1 MITMRKYITFL
12 LSFAAVFI
20 MGSCRQNK
28 LIDAP
33 TATGDGNFVDAT
45 FSVALGSQTKAFSDG
60 TTVDRLYVGIYEIG
74 SNNEFIWVAD
84 NADAPATISSKTA
97 SVTFSDKIVLGRS
110 YKVVFWAQK
119 QGAPYFFNWA
129 KDVTTGPTVTVLA
142 TGDANDEARDA
153 FFGTYETGTVTS
165 SIDLTYSPI
174 TLKRPFAQV
183 NVLVQN
189 SNIAD
194 PTAAVFSS
202 MTVAQ
207 APTVLNLA
215 TRVTGDPVDWTYT
228 TAIISEA
235 AFGSYASTHKY
246 VAMNYVLVD
255 QTAADARYNVSFSVS
270 IGSLSAI
277 NRAIANVP
285 LKPNGRCNIVGNIF
299 DENFNITIPIIIDSG
314 YSVDKELT
322 TVTVTVGQNPG
333 DPVLLDAGYN
343 TNPSLRTAIQIEIAV
358 SHPIEVETDKPQ
370 ITVNPATVASAEW
383 NLTTGKLDVTPL
395 VPNGAAVITLVFP
408 PVTKTDYSEATVQI
422 YVRVGTGINPGPPDF
437 TTVAELKALLSAEP
451 DIFAGTLTDAVVS
464 FIAGTSDA
472 VIKDAT
478 GSILYH
484 KESGHGLLQGQT
496 ISGEVIVEA
505 KVYNGVNQITDLAA
519 TVQGEG
525 TAVEPEVVTLAQL
538 AADYA
543 KYESAYVKVIGVT
556 SNTTTTTKGNI
567 SATQDGTNYII
578 YTNVAIPVNSGDI
591 FTAEGTV
598 TKYNTTEELK
608 VWKAADLTVTTA
620 VPVLSASPAGMSVSA
635 TTTSVTWT
643 ITSNTD
649 WTITPGAGVTA
660 SPTSGN
666 GNADVTLT
674 FAENT
679 GDEDVTYTAMVS
691 AAGCDDVTFTITQ
704 SAAGGP
710 TPDFTTIAELKALLG
725 TESATFTG
733 TLTDAVVSFVAG
745 TSDAVIKDAT
755 GSILYHTEIGHNLL
769 QGQTISGDV
778 IIEAEIYNGVN
789 QITDLAA
796 TVEGWGSAVEPEVV
810 TLAQLVA
817 NYAKYESAYVKV
829 VGVTSNTTTTK
840 KGNIEVTQDGTNYVV
855 YTNVAIPVKA
865 GDIFTAEGTVTKY
878 NTTEEL
884 KVWKHAD
891 LTVTTEAPVLSAT
904 PTATTVAAT
913 TTSVT
918 WNITSNTD
926 WTITP
931 GEGVTPT
938 TTSGNGNAEVTLSFA
953 ANEGTEAA
961 TYTATVSAE
970 GCDDV
975 TITITQNGTGSSS
988 TITDVL
994 TSSLFTALSTT
1005 YTDFSNVAA
1014 TSSARYAGN
1023 TAKSSSGG
1031 IQMRSKNSNSGIVS
1045 TVSGGKVKS
1054 VKITVES
1061 GSNTIDVYG
1070 NNTAYTG
1077 AGDLFATG
1085 EGANQGTKVG
1095 SLTATGT
1102 ITFTDDYT
1110 YVGIRSNNGS
1120 VYITMIE
1127 IEWE

>member
-1 MITMRKYITFL
+1 MITMRKYIPFL
-12 LSFAAVFI
+12 LSFAAVLI
-20 MGSCRQNK
+20 LGSCRQNK

-33 TATGDGNFVDAT
+33 ATGDGNFVDAT

-74 SNNEFIWVAD
+74 SNNEFTWVAD

-119 QGAPYFFNWA
+119 QGAPYFIDWA
-129 KDVTTGPTVTVLA
+129 KNVNTGPTVTMTA
-142 TGDANDEARDA
+142 TGHANDEARDA

-174 TLKRPFAQV
+174 SLKRPFAQV
-183 NVLVQN
+183 NVFVPN
-189 SNIAD
+189 FNIAD
-194 PTAAVFSS
+194 PDAAVYSS

-215 TRVTGDPVDWTYT
+215 TRVTKDPADWTFT
-228 TAIISEA
+228 TAEIAEA
-235 AFGSYASTHKY
+235 AFGSYSYTHRY

-255 QTAADARYNVSFSVS
+255 QTTANAHYNVSFSVL
-270 IGSLSAI
+270 IGSQSASD
-277 NRAIANVP
+277 RAIANVP
-285 LKPNGRCNIVGNIF
+285 LKPNGRCNIVGNVF

-314 YSVDKELT
+314 YSQEKELT

-343 TNPSLRTAIQIEIAV
+343 SDPSQRTAIPIEIGV

-408 PVTKTDYSEATVQI
+408 SVTKTTYSEAIVQI

-437 TTVAELKALLSAEP
+437 TTVAELKDLLSAQP

-484 KESGHGLLQGQT
+484 KEAGHGLLQGQT

-505 KVYNGVNQITDLAA
+505 EVYNGINQITDLAA
-519 TVQGEG
+519 AVQGSG
-525 TAVEPEVVTLAQL
+525 SAVEPEVVTLAQL
-538 AADYA
+538 VADYA

-567 SATQDGTNYII
+567 SVTQDATNYVV

-620 VPVLSASPAGMSVSA
+620 APVLSASPAGMSVSA

-679 GDEDVTYTAMVS
+679 GDEDVTYTATVS

-710 TPDFTTIAELKALLG
+710 TPDFTTVAELKALLG
-725 TESATFTG
+725 TESAYFAG

-755 GSILYHTEIGHNLL
+755 GSILYHRESGHNLL

-884 KVWKHAD
+884 KVWKTAD
-891 LTVTTEAPVLSAT
+891 LTVTTAAPVLSAT

-913 TTSVT
+913 ATSVT

-931 GEGVTPT
+931 GAGVT
-938 TTSGNGNAEVTLSFA
+938 TSVTAGNGNADVILSFA
-953 ANEGTEAA
+953 ANTGNKAA
-961 TYTATVSAE
+961 TYTATASAA

-975 TITITQNGTGSSS
+975 TITITQNAAGGSSEIKD
-988 TITDVL
+988 TIT
-994 TSSLFTALSTT
+994 SALLPATSTT
-1005 YTDFSNVAA
+1005 YVDFSNVAA

-1023 TAKSSSGG
+1023 AARSSSGG

-1045 TVSGGKVKS
+1045 TVSGGRVKS
-1054 VKITVES
+1054 VTITVES
-1061 GSNTIDVYG
+1061 GSNKIDVYG
-1070 NNTAYTG
+1070 NNTAY
-1077 AGDLFATG
+1077 ASAADLYATG
-1085 EGANQGTKVG
+1085 EGANQGTKIG
-1095 SLTATGT
+1095 SLEATGT
-1102 ITFTDDYT
+1102 ITFTDDYA
-1110 YVGIRSNNGS
+1110 YIGIRSNNGAIYVTS
-1120 VYITMIE
+1120 VEIT
-1127 IEWE
+1127 WE